1 MMGTNLTATKCMRP
15 FGPRAL
21 MKVGK
26 SGETL
31 AIPNSGSPRLID
43 RLAPQ
48 HYYFRGEG
56 AFSSHRSVN
65 TTGTQLYPLPSLCK
79 RPRAGN
85 KDVCGVAIKT
95 FCLASL
101 ASN

>member
-1 MMGTNLTATKCMRP
+1 MGTNLTATKCMRP
-15 FGPRAL
+15 FGAKAL
-21 MKVGK
+21 MNSGK
-26 SGETL
+26 SRETL
-31 AIPNSGSPRLID
+31 AIANSHGPGLIY

-48 HYYFRGEG
+48 HNY
-56 AFSSHRSVN
+56 FSSHRSVN

-79 RPRAGN
+79 RPRAGK

-95 FCLASL
+95 FSLASL